1 MSQPFGKDAQQYL
14 AKLILGKEV
23 CVMWQK
29 RDREAPRVGRLENLE
44 IWRFGDWEWFV
55 NTSGEKFGIILGMVK
70 V

>member
-29 RDREAPRVGRLENLE
+29 RDREAPRVGRLE
-44 IWRFGDWEWFV
+44 IWRFGDW
-55 NTSGEKFGIILGMVK
+55 GIGTMQVGGKMI
-70 V
+70 